1 MKIQELRI
9 GNYVKGTFTNF
20 CEDEA
25 PQNECVCEI
34 VILDETA
41 QSGFT
46 KWANSIEEKGKF
58 VEEWDRLDGIVLNE
72 KWLLKFGF
80 GKMIGF
86 FITTSPNIILELS
99 ENNDNSTIQWYCYV
113 RNMNGHQNDD
123 FALLRKD
130 LQYVHQLQNLYFAL
144 TGEELVLSE
153 A

>member
-58 VEEWDRLDGIVLNE
+58 VEEWDRLDGLILNDE
-72 KWLLKFGF
+72 WLLKFGWKYNNITNRYELDDWRF
-80 GKMIGF
+80 YIAKPANYDGF
-86 FITTSPNIILELS
+86 LLCEGSTVITDRL
-99 ENNDNSTIQWYCYV
+99 
-113 RNMNGHQNDD
+113 
-123 FALLRKD
+123 K
-130 LQYVHQLQNLYFAL
+130 YVHQLQNLYFAL
-144 TGEELVLSE
+144 TGEELVLSG